1 MPPWLTDPE
10 IADLCAGLQ
19 QPAAMVRYLRSL
31 GLTVN
36 VKPNGRPLVVRS
48 HAEAVLAGRKE
59 APPADAQAAGDPK
72 PGPNRAALLQLIGG
86 TRGTQ
91 TKVQP
96 A

>member
-10 IADLCAGLQ
+10 IADLCDGLQ

-36 VKPNGRPLVVRS
+36 IKPNGRPLVVRS
-48 HAEAVLAGRKE
+48 HAEAVLAGRTE
-59 APPADAQAAGDPK
+59 APPAADRAQGELK
-72 PGPNRAALLQLIGG
+72 PQPNRAALLQLIGG
-86 TRGTQ
+86 RHGSQ